1 MKKIWIAALMG
12 VLFTGCAGVDSLQE
26 SLRNRSGNLLYL
38 HDSLK
43 TAEKQGGT
51 LKIGTL
57 SIDDFLP
64 PSTTV
69 KEESGFFLPLL
80 VVNVWKYG
88 YQSSLGSAQIA
99 NDYKLFIRESLV
111 EELKRSAKFSYVE
124 EHGDMELDL
133 KIKEITMA
141 APIYKNGNFLFLFF
155 SIAYSQNISAGPVDV
170 VVKADA
176 LIRKNGKELFSQEFQ
191 GNGRAGILQG
201 ANIQL
206 EDYTIAMIEALSL
219 AIKGLNE
226 NIIKEVN
233 KLSVRMEK

>member
-12 VLFTGCAGVDSLQE
+12 VLLTGCAGVDSLQE

-38 HDSLK
+38 HDSVK

-51 LKIGTL
+51 LKVGTL
-57 SIDDFLP
+57 IIDDFLP

-88 YQSSLGSAQIA
+88 YQSSLGSAQIG
-99 NDYKLFIRESLV
+99 NDYKRFIRESLI
-111 EELKRSAKFSYVE
+111 EELKRSGKFRYVE

-133 KIKEITMA
+133 KIKEITME
-141 APIYKNGNFLFLFF
+141 APIHKNGNFLFLFF
-155 SIAYSQNISAGPVDV
+155 SISYSQNISAGPVDV
-170 VVKADA
+170 VMKADVH
-176 LIRKNGKELFSQEFQ
+176 IKKDGKELFSQEFQ

-226 NIIKEVN
+226 NIIKEIN
-233 KLSVRMEK
+233 KVSVGMDK